1 LRWVEEKKSF
11 FGGLVVKRRDLKVA
25 TMCRYNGLITTHT
38 GKKERK
44 KKEERKRTCSHK
56 HWNNNNNIEK
66 KKREIKIK
74 NNTYSPPKIYS

>member
-1 LRWVEEKKSF
+1 MVEEKKSF

-44 KKEERKRTCSHK
+44 KKEPAPTSTGTTTTTSR
-56 HWNNNNNIEK
+56 K
-66 KKREIKIK
+66 KKEIKIK
-74 NNTYSPPKIYS
+74 NNT

>member
-44 KKEERKRTCSHK
+44 KKEERKRTCF
-56 HWNNNNNIEK
+56 HWNNNNNIERK
-66 KKREIKIK
+66 KKINK
-74 NNTYSPPKIYS
+74 NKK